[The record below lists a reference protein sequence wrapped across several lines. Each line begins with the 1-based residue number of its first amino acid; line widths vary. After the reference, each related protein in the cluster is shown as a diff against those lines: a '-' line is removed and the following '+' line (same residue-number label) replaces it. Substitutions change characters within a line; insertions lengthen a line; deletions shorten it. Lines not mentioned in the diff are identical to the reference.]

1 MDNIEIIL
9 GVGGLIVG
17 GFGALV
23 TAAVAYLLGNR
34 KLDLNKSA
42 THQRLKIEEQKV
54 EIQQDRIDL
63 ANHEAIVQGYKDLLK
78 QYQDA
83 RDLARTE
90 VGDLRAT
97 VGGLSAKVE
106 ALTANHTKCES
117 ENAELKQALVVVT
130 AELKAVREEL
140 AEMRGHYP
148 MNVSAAPEPPATAA

>member
-1 MDNIEIIL
+1 MDPWEILL
-9 GVGGLIVG
+9 GVGVIIIGAVG
-17 GFGALV
+17 AV
-23 TAAVAYLLGNR
+23 AAAVVTYLLGRRQLELR
-34 KLDLNKSA
+34 KSSSS
-42 THQRLKIEEQKV
+42 QRLKIEEQRV

-63 ANHEAIVQGYKDLLK
+63 SNHEAIVQGYKDLLK

-106 ALTANHTKCES
+106 ALTANHVKCET

-140 AEMRGHYP
+140 IEMRGHYP
-148 MNVSAAPEPPATAA
+148 PNVSAAPEPPATAA